1 MCTVIAFRPA
11 GTPPAA
17 RPNAAAPIA
26 AAPAA
31 RKPFI
36 RRHLIDHSQRVRH
49 SVQIAF
55 LALNVWLGLQFIL
68 WVRYYETNG
77 VSRYVE
83 RPAGVE
89 GWLPIAGLMNLK
101 YFLVT
106 HKVPAIHPAA
116 MVLLVVFL
124 LSSLLLKKAFCSWLC
139 PVGTLSEY
147 LWRLGQKIFD
157 RSLTLPRWLD
167 IPLRSLKYLLL
178 AFFAYVVLTLS
189 ADGLQQF
196 LLAPFGLI
204 ADVKMLNFFRHM
216 GVLGVAVLVTLALLS
231 VMIEN
236 VWCRFLCP
244 YGALMGIVSMAS
256 PVKIRR
262 DEAACIDCNKCSKAC
277 PSHLPVAQLL
287 TVRSAECTGCMS
299 CIAACPAEN
308 ALNFALPPHPD
319 ATYVPTAFPSNPET
333 SPAARALALSSA
345 RWRGRDLGP
354 RTVVI
359 VLALLFFGL
368 VGVARATNHWQTHLP
383 RSLYQQLVPH
393 ADDYN
398 H

>member
-11 GTPPAA
+11 KTPPAVT
-17 RPNAAAPIA
+17 PNAAMPAA

-36 RRHLIDHSQRVRH
+36 RRHLLDHSQRVRH

-55 LALNVWLGLQFIL
+55 LALNAWLGLEFSL
-68 WVRYYETNG
+68 WVRYFETNG
-77 VSRYVE
+77 QSRYVS

-106 HKVPAIHPAA
+106 HHVSAIHPAA

-139 PVGTLSEY
+139 PVGTASEY
-147 LWRLGQKIFD
+147 LWHLGQKIFH

-167 IPLRSLKYLLL
+167 IALRSLKYLLL

-196 LLAPFGLI
+196 LLAPFGII

-216 GVLGVAVLVTLALLS
+216 GVLGISVLTTLVLLS
-231 VMIEN
+231 LLIKN
-236 VWCRFLCP
+236 AWCRFLCP
-244 YGALMGIVSMAS
+244 YGALMGIVSIVS

-262 DEAACIDCNKCSKAC
+262 DEAACIDCGKCNKVC
-277 PSHLPVAQLL
+277 PSNLPVAQLV
-287 TVRSAECTGCMS
+287 TIRSAECSGCMS

-308 ALNFALPPHPD
+308 ALNFALPPH
-319 ATYVPTAFPSNPET
+319 SNPVQT
-333 SPAARALALSSA
+333 PMTPSASPAAQSLALSNA
-345 RWRGRDLGP
+345 RWRGRVLQP
-354 RTVVI
+354 RTVVV
-359 VLALLFFGL
+359 VLAILFFGL
-368 VGVARATNHWQTHLP
+368 IGLARATNHWQTHLP
-383 RSLYQQLVPH
+383 QSLYQQLVPH

>member
-17 RPNAAAPIA
+17 RPIA

-106 HKVPAIHPAA
+106 HRVSAIHPAA

-124 LSSLLLKKAFCSWLC
+124 LSSLLVKKAFCSWLC
-139 PVGTLSEY
+139 PVGTVSEY

-196 LLAPFGLI
+196 LLAPFGII

-244 YGALMGIVSMAS
+244 YGALMGIVSIAQ
-256 PVKIRR
+256 PRQDPPRR
-262 DEAACIDCNKCSKAC
+262 GRL
-277 PSHLPVAQLL
+277 HRLQQVQQGLP
-287 TVRSAECTGCMS
+287 
-299 CIAACPAEN
+299 
-308 ALNFALPPHPD
+308 LPPAGRAAPHGPLGRVHRLHELHRRLSRRERSQLR
-319 ATYVPTAFPSNPET
+319 AAAAPRRHLRPNRFPLQSRNLPC
-333 SPAARALALSSA
+333 
-345 RWRGRDLGP
+345 GP
-354 RTVVI
+354 RAGSLERP
-359 VLALLFFGL
+359 LAG
-368 VGVARATNHWQTHLP
+368 T
-383 RSLYQQLVPH
+383 
-393 ADDYN
+393 
-398 H
+398 